1 MTRRARTRSAAVR
14 LVTTAALLLGVA
26 ACGNDTPRASNG
38 LRPDVL
44 QFTAT
49 LADGGE
55 FDGTSLAGRPAVLWF
70 WAPT

>member
-1 MTRRARTRSAAVR
+1 MTRRARSAAVR

-26 ACGNDTPRASNG
+26 ACGNDTPTASNG
-38 LRPDVL
+38 PRSDVL

-55 FDGTSLAGRPAVLWF
+55 FDGTSLTGRPAVLWF